1 MVSTRSRSSRSAAEG
16 DNEHP
21 RPAKRVKITRETA
34 PVEGAAEA
42 PTPDTS
48 APAPRPKEGQSQS
61 IHQRCGAAPGGL
73 PRAHRDALQGWRTR
87 LCCGRRAACRRERR
101 EAGANGMDGSAG
113 AFALF
118 LKSQRKWTGPALTEE
133 SIDKFKRWMS
143 VLGYESGHVLPHGS
157 YLVNLGNPD
166 AEKREKSYECFL
178 DELKRCEQLGLTLYN
193 LHPGSSVGACSTE
206 DAITFI
212 AECVNR
218 AHKETKS
225 VVVVLENMA
234 GAGNIVGGKFEHL
247 AGIIEKVK
255 DKERVGVCLDTC
267 AFYLLSPSLFYELMM
282 FVVDEGHTYAAGYD
296 IRSQEGWNATMDEF
310 DRIVGVKYLRG
321 MHLNDSK
328 APLGSKKDRHENV
341 GLGTLS
347 LQAFAHVL
355 SDPRTRGIPLILET
369 PMHGGEGMWPS
380 EVRALHML
388 AQAGG
393 DAGDA
398 LKGSEKVIKDAA
410 KMCGWTKGEV
420 KAKAKPKAKAKATK
434 KRKKGEDEE
443 DEEDEDDRDGCC

>member
-1 MVSTRSRSSRSAAEG
+1 
-16 DNEHP
+16 
-21 RPAKRVKITRETA
+21 
-34 PVEGAAEA
+34 
-42 PTPDTS
+42 
-48 APAPRPKEGQSQS
+48 
-61 IHQRCGAAPGGL
+61 
-73 PRAHRDALQGWRTR
+73 
-87 LCCGRRAACRRERR
+87 
-101 EAGANGMDGSAG
+101 
-113 AFALF
+113 
-118 LKSQRKWTGPALTEE
+118 WTGPALTEE

-206 DAITFI
+206 DAIASI
-212 AECVNR
+212 AECMNR
-218 AHKETKS
+218 AHKETNS

-255 DKERVGVCLDTC
+255 DKEHLTV
-267 AFYLLSPSLFYELMM
+267 
-282 FVVDEGHTYAAGYD
+282 FVTDEGHTYAAGYD

-328 APLGSKKDRHENV
+328 TPLGSKKDRHENV

-393 DAGDA
+393 DAADA
-398 LKGSEKVIKDAA
+398 LKESEKVIKGAA
-410 KMCGWTKGEV
+410 KTCGWTKGEV

-434 KRKKGEDEE
+434 KRKKGEE
-443 DEEDEDDRDGCC
+443 DEDEDDRDGCC